1 MAKKQELS
9 PEQKT
14 ASDPSLNVWVQANA
28 GTGKTSVLV
37 QRLLRILFRDS
48 DLSGGILC
56 LTYTN
61 AGASEMRNRIL
72 GALREWAMADDET
85 LREILIGVSYNSK
98 PTDKD
103 IKHARKIF
111 YTYIDNPDI
120 LKIKTIHG
128 FCEEILRRFPIEA
141 GISPAWKLVSDAD
154 QRRLLHDAFEK
165 LVNSRA
171 SGTVLAAFGHIVGR
185 VSEHSLDEL
194 MDILTS
200 QYKQFFEVENI
211 DKYRQQFIDTTKK
224 YLELDNAIQTEIL
237 PQNLQK
243 IVEITENEVNASKK
257 PVKYLINIVNL
268 TKQYIDKSIK
278 FEDYKKA
285 YLTAENTKIVHISKK
300 DYLIAEQDR
309 VYELAQHDINQQI
322 YQDTVALFD
331 LSFAFANTYKELK
344 NTRNLMDFDDLILY
358 TKRLFA
364 NPSNMG
370 WVLSQLD
377 LSLHHILVDEA
388 QDTAPQQWDIL
399 KALSTDFFTDGDKE
413 NPHSLFVVGDTKQ
426 SIYGFQGADP
436 NAFATS
442 RAEIDAQIK
451 NNLRTIQEIP
461 LAQSF
466 RSSAPILNSV
476 DYFFNNLDGFAN
488 NNHKVFR
495 DTARGRLELNALV
508 KSDETNTIARRE
520 YIKTIANKIEF
531 LIKNGAIPSDIMV
544 LVQRRAPFAAPLIN
558 ELKKRSISVAGSDRI
573 ILPQFPA
580 IIDLM
585 NLTRWCIDTSDNY
598 ALACTLKSPLFRFS
612 ENDLYSVCN
621 NRGKDVSVYEMLQT
635 KYPEIYAVLEQMCD
649 WAQTLAPYSF
659 FMKILNTN
667 REKIIAAL
675 GNQIIEPLEEFLTI
689 CLSYERTQSGTL
701 KHFLKW
707 FIDGGSEIKRE
718 LNANDGVRI
727 ATVHSSKG
735 LEAPTVF
742 LIDTIR
748 TPDDKHDKVISIENN
763 CWLWSPRS
771 NNSKKWEIAV
781 NADMDKKMAEY
792 WRLLYVAMTRARD
805 NLYIYGFDTHKNPPE
820 NSWHNKLWEIMQSMS
835 GAVINNEKILVSNE

>member
-37 QRLLRILFRDS
+37 QRLLRILFRTDGEYS
-48 DLSGGILC
+48 GILC

-61 AGASEMRNRIL
+61 AAASEMRNRIL
-72 GALREWAMADDET
+72 GALRKWAMADDET
-85 LREILIGVSYNSK
+85 LREILIGVSYNTS

-103 IKHARKIF
+103 IEHARKIF

-128 FCEEILRRFPIEA
+128 FCEEILRRFPLEA
-141 GISPAWKLVSDAD
+141 GISPSWKLVSDAD
-154 QRRLLHDAFEK
+154 QRRLLHDTFEK
-165 LVNSRA
+165 LINSSA
-171 SGTVLAAFGHIVGR
+171 SGAVLDAFNHIIGR
-185 VSEHSLDEL
+185 VSEHSMDEL
-194 MDILTS
+194 MGILTN

-224 YLELDNAIQTEIL
+224 YLELDKVIQPEIS

-243 IVEITENEVNASKK
+243 IIKITENEINASKK
-257 PVKYLINIVNL
+257 PAKYLISIVNL
-268 TKQYIDKSIK
+268 TKQYIDNTIN
-278 FEDYKKA
+278 FEEYKKA
-285 YLTAENTKIVHISKK
+285 YLTSENSKIVNVSKK
-300 DYLIAEQDR
+300 DYLIVEQDR
-309 VYELAQHDINQQI
+309 VYELAQHDSNQQI
-322 YQDTVALFD
+322 FQDTVALFE

-344 NTRNLMDFDDLILY
+344 NIRNLLDFDDLILY

-436 NAFATS
+436 NALAAS
-442 RAEIDAQIK
+442 RTEIDAQIK
-451 NNLRTIQEIP
+451 NNLRVIQEIP

-476 DYFFNNLDGFAN
+476 DYFFNHLDGFIN
-488 NNHKVFR
+488 HNHKVFR
-495 DTARGRLELNALV
+495 DTAHGKLELNALIQ
-508 KSDETNTIARRE
+508 SEETSSIARKE
-520 YIKTIANKIEF
+520 YIKTIANKIES
-531 LIKNGAIPSDIMV
+531 LIKTGTSPSDIMV

-558 ELKKRSISVAGSDRI
+558 ELKKRSITVAGSDRI

-580 IIDLM
+580 VIDLM
-585 NLTRWCIDTSDNY
+585 NLTRWCIDPSDNY
-598 ALACTLKSPLFRFS
+598 TLACTLKSPLFRFS

-621 NRGKDVSVYEMLQT
+621 NRGKDVSVYEVLQT
-635 KYPEIYAVLEQMCD
+635 KYPEIYTVLEQIRE

-675 GNQIIEPLEEFLTI
+675 GTQIIEPLEEFLTI

-707 FIDGGSEIKRE
+707 FIEGGSEIKRE
-718 LNANDGVRI
+718 LNAADGVRI

-748 TPDDKHDKVISIENN
+748 TPDDKHDKVIPIENN

-771 NNSKKWEIAV
+771 NNSKRWETAADI
-781 NADMDKKMAEY
+781 DMDKKIQEY

-805 NLYIYGFDTHKNPPE
+805 NLFIYGFCVNKNPPT
-820 NSWHNKLWEIMQSMS
+820 NSWHTKLWEIMQSMPD
-835 GAVINNEKILVSNE
+835 AVINNEKILVSNE